1 MGSKLL
7 IAGYFGCGNLGDD
20 AILLGFL
27 KGIEGLRYD
36 VNVLSGYPEET
47 YRLYG
52 TKATPR
58 RENAAVT
65 AAIQECD
72 ALVFAGGSIFQDVSS
87 VGSVSYYAGLV
98 SKAKKAGKKVV
109 MLGQGVGPL
118 NNFLGKRMA
127 AGAFNQAD
135 LIVVRDQASSQTL
148 RNLGVKVTPRVAGDL
163 AYLLPKPSLAEDAM
177 SFQVGNMKSIGIA
190 PRPFG
195 KNKETIQLFGELC
208 KLVFQANLMPVLVEM
223 DRELDGPMIV
233 EIEKT
238 QGGKVPSIRKA
249 HTPMQLQQRI
259 MRMDALIAM
268 RLHAGILAATV
279 DVPPYM
285 LAYDPKVTA
294 FAASANLPSPPGM
307 QGMTPQRIMDGFMLF
322 YKERDKIAAQL
333 ARRRDEMVKLSQQNI
348 QYLTEVVK
356 V

>member
-36 VNVLSGYPEET
+36 VTVLSGYPEET

-52 TKATPR
+52 TRSVPR
-58 RENAAVT
+58 RDNAAVS

-87 VGSVSYYAGLV
+87 VASVNYYAGLV
-98 SKAKKAGKKVV
+98 SKAKKAGKKVA

-148 RNLGVKVTPRVAGDL
+148 RSLGVKITPRIAGDL
-163 AYLLPKPSLAEDAM
+163 AYLLPKPTLAEDAM

-195 KNKETIQLFGELC
+195 KNKETIQLFGDLC

-249 HTPMQLQQRI
+249 QTPMQLQQRI

-307 QGMTPQRIMDGFMLF
+307 QGMTAQRIMDGFMLF

-333 ARRRDEMVKLSQQNI
+333 ARRREEMVKLAQQNI
-348 QYLTEVVK
+348 QFLTEVVK